1 LSRTAIKILIL
12 MFFGLFQRDF
22 AAAFCTLPPSAVAPA
37 EFASRCL
44 QVFWSALYLA
54 VESGEVTLIAD
65 AGQFGQD
72 LILNAVSEINVGF
85 FLAQVLERQYSD
97 RFSGVLALGPEL
109 V

>member
-1 LSRTAIKILIL
+1 LHVASERSGPRRVREPLSSSLL
-12 MFFGLFQRDF
+12 VCFVFGRRERRGDF
-22 AAAFCTLPPSAVAPA
+22 
-37 EFASRCL
+37 E
-44 QVFWSALYLA
+44 
-54 VESGEVTLIAD
+54 IAD

-72 LILNAVSEINVGF
+72 LILNAVSEISVGF